1 MALDDVAMRP
11 GPCWAPHHCSFEDS
25 DCGFSSGGWGLWR
38 RQANASGHTAWGP
51 PTDHTTETAQG
62 IGAWQ
67 GQGLGGWPGAGRL
80 MLAPPGHYMVVD
92 TSPDALPR
100 GQTASLTSMEYR
112 PPAQPACLTF
122 WYHGS
127 LHNPGEGLREGNP
140 VGSGK
145 LGLVSP
151 LALC

>member
-1 MALDDVAMRP
+1 
-11 GPCWAPHHCSFEDS
+11 
-25 DCGFSSGGWGLWR
+25 
-38 RQANASGHTAWGP
+38 
-51 PTDHTTETAQG
+51 
-62 IGAWQ
+62 
-67 GQGLGGWPGAGRL
+67 
-80 MLAPPGHYMVVD
+80 MVVD

-100 GQTASLTSMEYR
+100 GQTASLTSKEYS

-127 LHNPGEGLREGNP
+127 LHNPGEGLREPTP

-151 LALC
+151 PALC